1 MKFKRVFLTLILLM
15 FLFPFAA
22 YAAETDGEQLY
33 YEQYYDSGADKL
45 TDFLPDGTREYFEKN
60 GIDPS
65 DYGWVGSLSA
75 QSVFS
80 HILEFLKNGAET
92 PLKSGA
98 AIIAVILIAAA
109 FSSAEIKS
117 GAVQAAVYAAVTSA
131 AAIIVAPV
139 YSSVKAGVDAM
150 KGLSVFML
158 GFIPVFAVIVAASGG
173 AVTSASMS
181 TLLLTA
187 AQGVSYISSFAVLP
201 LMGGYLAVSIGSSV
215 SPLMQRS
222 GIAETVKKLAL
233 WITAF
238 ISTVFAGILSIQTA
252 VNSSADTLTAK
263 TARFIIGSSVPV
275 AGGVLSEAL
284 GTVLSSVTL
293 LKSSIGIYG
302 AVACAAILLPLI
314 TELLIWRAVLIITAG
329 AAGLFSLPQISG
341 LLKAV
346 DSMMSVLLGI
356 ILTVGAVFIIS
367 LAVVVSAGRAR

>member
-1 MKFKRVFLTLILLM
+1 ML
-15 FLFPFAA
+15 LFPFAA

-131 AAIIVAPV
+131 AAIIAAPV

-173 AVTSASMS
+173 AVTSASM
-181 TLLLTA
+181 T
-187 AQGVSYISSFAVLP
+187 
-201 LMGGYLAVSIGSSV
+201 V
-215 SPLMQRS
+215 SP
-222 GIAETVKKLAL
+222 
-233 WITAF
+233 
-238 ISTVFAGILSIQTA
+238 
-252 VNSSADTLTAK
+252 
-263 TARFIIGSSVPV
+263 
-275 AGGVLSEAL
+275 
-284 GTVLSSVTL
+284 
-293 LKSSIGIYG
+293 
-302 AVACAAILLPLI
+302 
-314 TELLIWRAVLIITAG
+314 
-329 AAGLFSLPQISG
+329 
-341 LLKAV
+341 
-346 DSMMSVLLGI
+346 
-356 ILTVGAVFIIS
+356 
-367 LAVVVSAGRAR
+367 

>member
-22 YAAETDGEQLY
+22 YAAETDGEELY

-45 TDFLPDGTREYFEKN
+45 ADFLPDGTREYFEKN

-131 AAIIVAPV
+131 GAIIAAPV

-252 VNSSADTLTAK
+252 VNSAADTITAK

>member
-131 AAIIVAPV
+131 AAIIAAPV

-201 LMGGYLAVSIGSSV
+201 LLGGYLAVSIGSSV

-222 GIAETVKKLAL
+222 GIAETVKKLSL

-238 ISTVFAGILSIQTA
+238 ISTVCAGILSIQTA
-252 VNSSADTLTAK
+252 VKSSADTLTAK